1 LAELPFYVASVLY
14 LIRTDGIKGAAIAWT
29 FRVSVEAVVLF
40 VVARSMLD
48 EPLVEVS
55 VTEAT

>member
-1 LAELPFYVASVLY
+1 MTMRKRDSRCCLY

-29 FRVSVEAVVLF
+29 LRVSVEAVVLF